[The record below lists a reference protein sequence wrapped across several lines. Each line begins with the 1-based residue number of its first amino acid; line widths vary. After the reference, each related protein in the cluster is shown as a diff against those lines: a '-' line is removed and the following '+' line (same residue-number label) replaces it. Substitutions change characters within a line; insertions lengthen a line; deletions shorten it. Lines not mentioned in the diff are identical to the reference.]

1 MRKVIA
7 GLLLSGLTAIAAP
20 IPIAHA
26 DNPAVNT
33 SVTDNYAYLTGSAT
47 SKQGFQS
54 AGTSTYLSSYTSF
67 TIEAW
72 LNPADTLTTNT
83 GTIFAQTDTF
93 QYQITNGVF
102 QFAFNSGGWK
112 TTMNTGVYARIGE
125 WQHVAYVK
133 NGNTF
138 SLYLNGSLAYQLSD
152 ATNVPT
158 TLNPANSYTSLGSN
172 PWNNS
177 SNMSSPQ
184 SQLYAGGI
192 DEVRVWTTA
201 RSQSEI
207 QNNMNVKVS
216 PSSSNLASYW
226 DFNGTTSTST
236 IYDRTGLLNFTTFG
250 TPNPLFPDIKST
262 VISAG
267 TATVT
272 FPRTYLNGTGGYQ
285 LPAGVTSV
293 SALVVGGGGA
303 GGFDGGG
310 GGGGGGVY
318 QNSTLA
324 VTPLTGYEITVG
336 GGGAAKN
343 GYTGGSLA
351 CNGTWNNSVVACS
364 GSAGGTSKFG
374 TVTASGGG
382 GGGGIENSGTA
393 DSDASATVRGGGGG
407 AGGQNSRSG
416 GVSAGGGAFTG
427 GTVTDV
433 NNNGGGGGAS
443 GTAAG
448 SNVSTAVAGNG
459 AAGTTA
465 SINSLMYG
473 SGGAGG
479 SWSSA
484 TLATGGTGAANGGT
498 SSVAPT
504 SPLVNRGGGG
514 AGGGNGSPTATN
526 AYGTSGAAG
535 VIILRYSL
543 QGGVSISLASAPIY
557 RSTTALTATT
567 TIAGRVTFYAN
578 NKRIPGCVSLLTVSL
593 VSTCNWR
600 PAVHG
605 SISISTLLVPTDSSY
620 SNATQIQAPVVGAT
634 RTTKR

>member
-67 TIEAW
+67 TVEAW
-72 LNPADTLTTNT
+72 LNPADTLTTTN

-93 QYQITNGVF
+93 QYQVTNGTY
-102 QFAFNSGGWK
+102 QFIFNSGGWK
-112 TTMNTGVYARIGE
+112 NQINTGVYARIGE

-172 PWNNS
+172 PWSGS

-184 SQLYAGGI
+184 SQFFAGGM

-201 RSQSEI
+201 RTQSDI
-207 QNNMNVKVS
+207 QNNMNIKIS

-250 TPNPLFPDIKST
+250 TPNPSFPDIKST
-262 VISAG
+262 VVSVG
-267 TATVT
+267 TTTVT

-318 QNSTLA
+318 QNSNLA
-324 VTPLTGYEITVG
+324 VAPLTGYEIIVG

-351 CNGTWNNSVVACS
+351 CNGAWS
-364 GSAGGTSKFG
+364 GTVIGCIGSTGGTSKFG
-374 TVTASGGG
+374 AISASGGG
-382 GGGGIENSGTA
+382 GGGGVENSGTA

-416 GVSAGGGAFTG
+416 GANPGVGAFSG
-427 GTVTDV
+427 GSVTDV
-433 NNNGGGGGAS
+433 NSNGGGGGAS
-443 GTAAG
+443 GTTAG
-448 SNVSTAVAGNG
+448 SNVTTSVAGNG
-459 AAGTTA
+459 AAGITA
-465 SINSLMYG
+465 TLNSLMYG

-479 SWSSA
+479 SFASA
-484 TLATGGTGAANGGT
+484 TVATGGTGAANGGT
-498 SSVAPT
+498 TGVAPT
-504 SPLVNRGGGG
+504 TPLVNRGGGG

-526 AYGTSGAAG
+526 AYGSSGAAG
-535 VIILRYSL
+535 VIILQYAMVGST
-543 QGGVSISLASAPIY
+543 SISFGSAPAY
-557 RSTTALTATT
+557 RVATVLTATT
-567 TIAGRVTFYAN
+567 NVAGKVTFYAN
-578 NKRIPGCVSLLTVSL
+578 NKRIPGCVSIPTSSL
-593 VSTCNWR
+593 IATCNWK
-600 PAVHG
+600 PSLHG
-605 SISISTLLVPTDSSY
+605 SIAISTLLVPTDSNYLNVNVSV
-620 SNATQIQAPVVGAT
+620 APITAPKRVGS
-634 RTTKR
+634 R